1 MTLHN
6 CDFCNFDIPADQRAE
21 TYTSKSSG
29 FDSSCCLWRDK
40 PDGPTYLVVDT
51 DLWLSD
57 RANFAHL
64 AESDESMVMQVHFCP
79 QCGLPLDMQAKS
91 PTRTAGRNPH
101 EGPARARA

>member
-1 MTLHN
+1 MTVRV
-6 CDFCNFDIPADQRAE
+6 CDFCNFDIPADQRAK

-57 RANFAHL
+57 HLDFAHL
-64 AESDESMVMQVHFCP
+64 AESDESMVMQIHFCP
-79 QCGLPLDMQAKS
+79 GCGRPLDPELATS
-91 PTRTAGRNPH
+91 APDLAAGS
-101 EGPARARA
+101 ALSLAT